1 MTIDI
6 YKEAFYSPSSFF
18 SSFFAPTEIYVV
30 AKEDIEKAKLE
41 QTRKQLEAINNRIAY
56 YEEQRAE
63 VQKELDKLAPKKE
76 TANA

>member
-6 YKEAFYSPSSFF
+6 YKDAFFSHSPF

-30 AKEDIEKAKLE
+30 AREDIEKAKEE

-56 YEEQRAE
+56 YEEQRTE
-63 VQKELDKLAPKKE
+63 VQKELDQLTRKKE
-76 TANA
+76 TDKNA

>member
-6 YKEAFYSPSSFF
+6 YKDAFFSHSPF

-30 AKEDIEKAKLE
+30 AREDIEKAKLE
-41 QTRKQLEAINNRIAY
+41 QTKKQLEAINNRIAY
-56 YEEQRAE
+56 YEEQKAE
-63 VQKELDKLAPKKE
+63 VQKELDKLTPKKE

>member
-6 YKEAFYSPSSFF
+6 YKQTFYSNSPF

-30 AKEDIEKAKLE
+30 AREDIEKVKEE

-56 YEEQRAE
+56 YEQARTE
-63 VQKELDKLAPKKE
+63 VQQELDKITRKQE
-76 TANA
+76 TATND

>member
-6 YKEAFYSPSSFF
+6 YKDAFFSNSPF

-30 AKEDIEKAKLE
+30 AREDIEKAKLE
-41 QTRKQLEAINNRIAY
+41 QTKKQLEAINNRIAY
-56 YEEQRAE
+56 YEEQKAE
-63 VQKELDKLAPKKE
+63 VQKELDKLTPNKE

>member
-6 YKEAFYSPSSFF
+6 YKDAFFSNSPF

-30 AKEDIEKAKLE
+30 AREDIEKAKLE
-41 QTRKQLEAINNRIAY
+41 QTKKQLEAINNRIAY

-63 VQKELDKLAPKKE
+63 VQKELDKLTPKKE

>member
-6 YKEAFYSPSSFF
+6 YKDAFFSHSPF

-30 AKEDIEKAKLE
+30 AREDIEKAKLE
-41 QTRKQLEAINNRIAY
+41 QTKKQLEAINNRIAY
-56 YEEQRAE
+56 YEEQKAE
-63 VQKELDKLAPKKE
+63 VQKELDKLTPNKE

>member
-1 MTIDI
+1 MTIDLHD
-6 YKEAFYSPSSFF
+6 AFFSHSPF

-30 AKEDIEKAKLE
+30 AREDIEKAKLE
-41 QTRKQLEAINNRIAY
+41 QTKKQLEAINNRIAY

-63 VQKELDKLAPKKE
+63 VQKELDKLTPKKE

>member
-6 YKEAFYSPSSFF
+6 YKQAFYSNSPF

-30 AKEDIEKAKLE
+30 AREDIEKVKEE

-56 YEEQRAE
+56 YEQARTE
-63 VQKELDKLAPKKE
+63 VQQELDQLTRKKE
-76 TANA
+76 TATND